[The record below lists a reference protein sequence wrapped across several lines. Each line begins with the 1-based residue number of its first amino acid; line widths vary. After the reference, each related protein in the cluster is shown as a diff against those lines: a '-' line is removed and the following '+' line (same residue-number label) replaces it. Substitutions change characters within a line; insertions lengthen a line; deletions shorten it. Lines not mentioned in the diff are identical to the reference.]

1 MITTRRTAE
10 SVARRFDRSRFLKRS
25 AASISGFVAAG
36 TVAGIFPPKALAN
49 HCAKTVYGN
58 CSCVPV
64 GGRYCNNCQDAGC
77 PSDCGAY
84 FGACPAGP
92 NYQCWC
98 TPICC
103 YNCGT
108 GNSYC
113 GHWKCCDCDCPSSL
127 CSCRAWTFSCTS
139 CCGPGGAPLGPPCC

>member
-84 FGACPAGP
+84 FGACPAWAELSVLVYANLLLQLWDGKLLL
-92 NYQCWC
+92 W
-98 TPICC
+98 
-103 YNCGT
+103 
-108 GNSYC
+108 
-113 GHWKCCDCDCPSSL
+113 
-127 CSCRAWTFSCTS
+127 
-139 CCGPGGAPLGPPCC
+139 PLEVL